1 MKDIKVEQNIDKI
14 VMLTKQINDLCKKAR
29 EDDVVIRF
37 NISYGK
43 TDPDVIAVASV
54 SQSVLYEV
62 KDSKKLKISLATAS
76 EPE

>member
-1 MKDIKVEQNIDKI
+1 MKDIKVEQDIDKI
-14 VMLTKQINDLCKKAR
+14 VMLTKQINDLCKQVR
-29 EDDVVIRF
+29 DEDVVIRF
-37 NISYGK
+37 SISYGK

-62 KDSKKLKISLATAS
+62 KDSKKLKISLATTS

>member
-14 VMLTKQINDLCKKAR
+14 VMLTKQINDLCKQVR
-29 EDDVVIRF
+29 DEDVVIRF

-43 TDPDVIAVASV
+43 ADQDVIAVASV